1 MGKRPGH
8 HPVSQAGIEELMV
21 EAALAGK
28 NVVRLK
34 GGDPYVFGRGG
45 EEVAACVKAGVP
57 VRVISGVTSAIS
69 VPAAAGIPVTHREV
83 SHMFTVV
90 SGHAPLT
97 EKEHTHLAGLGGTI
111 VVLMGIG
118 TLHQLAAGLRR
129 AGMRAD
135 MPMAVVE
142 RGYRPG
148 QRTTIAELGTI
159 TTAAADC
166 SNPAVLVIG
175 DVVRVAEAN
184 RGLRGGRSRP
194 RPPGRVPDG
203 GVRTVSALNAIA
215 PALPGT
221 APGHAGTTAGTMP
234 EAAELPL
241 EGFRIGV
248 TSHRR
253 SQDLIEALERRGAE
267 VLHAPALKIAPV
279 QEDVSLIEDTR
290 AIIAARPDLCIATT
304 AYGMR
309 RWCEAADTFGIGEQL
324 LETLG
329 ATRMFVRGPK
339 ARGAVRA
346 AGLADVGISSDET
359 TATLV
364 DMLLA
369 EGVRGKTVAVQ
380 LHGYTD
386 VRQLERLRMSGAT
399 VLTVTP
405 YRWVKP
411 DGADRLPR
419 LIEAACSGNLDV
431 LTFTSAPAVDAM
443 WSTAHEMG
451 LYKQLV
457 ESLKTTVATAVVGP
471 VTAQPLSMPGCSRW
485 SRTGSG
491 WAP

>member
-1 MGKRPGH
+1 M
-8 HPVSQAGIEELMV
+8 
-21 EAALAGK
+21 
-28 NVVRLK
+28 N
-34 GGDPYVFGRGG
+34 
-45 EEVAACVKAGVP
+45 
-57 VRVISGVTSAIS
+57 
-69 VPAAAGIPVTHREV
+69 
-83 SHMFTVV
+83 
-90 SGHAPLT
+90 
-97 EKEHTHLAGLGGTI
+97 
-111 VVLMGIG
+111 
-118 TLHQLAAGLRR
+118 
-129 AGMRAD
+129 
-135 MPMAVVE
+135 
-142 RGYRPG
+142 
-148 QRTTIAELGTI
+148 
-159 TTAAADC
+159 
-166 SNPAVLVIG
+166 
-175 DVVRVAEAN
+175 
-184 RGLRGGRSRP
+184 
-194 RPPGRVPDG
+194 
-203 GVRTVSALNAIA
+203 ALNALAAI
-215 PALPGT
+215 P
-221 APGHAGTTAGTMP
+221 P
-234 EAAELPL
+234 EAQREAPRDAASSGEGPELPL

-279 QEDVSLIEDTR
+279 QEDMRLIEDTR
-290 AIIAARPDLCIATT
+290 AVIAARPELCIATT

-309 RWCEAADTFGIGEQL
+309 RWCEAADSFGIGEEL
-324 LETLG
+324 LEAL
-329 ATRMFVRGPK
+329 ASCRLFVRGPK

-346 AGLADVGISSDET
+346 AGLSDVGISSDET

-369 EGVRGKTVAVQ
+369 EGVRGKTIAVQ

-451 LYKQLV
+451 LYRQLV

-471 VTAQPLSMPGCSRW
+471 VTAQPLIDAGVQPLVPERFRMGALIRLVCEHLALNHVRRLDTVFGSVELRGRSLRIDGEAVEMAPAPLLLLRALLGAGGAVLSREALSELLELRGSVHALDMTV
-485 SRTGSG
+485 SRLRSSLPDGRLVETVVKRGYRIS
-491 WAP
+491 A